1 MSNTTPRAR
10 KAKPATKTPGTRQR
24 LSAQER
30 EQQILDSAIAF
41 FSKRGLDG
49 QTRDLAREIGIT
61 HPLLYHYFPTKKA
74 LIERVYQ
81 QVYLGRWKPQWE
93 EWLDDDSLDLEK
105 KLVLFYQDYACSVM
119 TPEWVRILIF
129 SGLSDGYIPDK
140 YLSMLKTKL
149 FPRIVRETRRHLG
162 IDDESP
168 ATEREIQLVWGLHGG
183 VFYMGIQQWVYQ
195 LPTPAEIEPIISDRV
210 KAYVAGA
217 FALFAPHA
225 GAATARRTAG
235 AGPKRPSAQT

>member
-1 MSNTTPRAR
+1 MSTDR
-10 KAKPATKTPGTRQR
+10 KSSTSSAKAAKKPGGTRRR
-24 LSAQER
+24 LSASER

-81 QVYLGRWKPQWE
+81 EVYLGRWKPEWE
-93 EWLDDDSLDLEK
+93 QWLDNDSLALEQ
-105 KLVLFYQDYACSVM
+105 KLNLFYQDYASTVL

-129 SGLSDGYIPDK
+129 SGLSDGYIPDQ
-140 YLSMLKTKL
+140 YLEMLKNKL

-162 IDDESP
+162 LDDKAP
-168 ATEREIQLVWGLHGG
+168 ITEREVQLVWGLHGG
-183 VFYMGIQQWVYQ
+183 IFYLGVQQWVYH
-195 LPTPAEIEPIISDRV
+195 LPTPEDLNPVIADRV
-210 KAYVAGA
+210 VAYIAGA
-217 FALFAPHA
+217 RALFQTDDASLSTDA
-225 GAATARRTAG
+225 NALATRSTF
-235 AGPKRPSAQT
+235 

>member
-1 MSNTTPRAR
+1 MLSDRKPKAGKATPAKKTTGPRR
-10 KAKPATKTPGTRQR
+10 RM
-24 LSAQER
+24 SAQDR
-30 EQQILDSAIAF
+30 EQQILDGAIAF

-93 EWLDDDSLDLEK
+93 DWLDDDSLALEQ
-105 KLVLFYQDYACSVM
+105 KLILFYQDYASTVL

-129 SGLSDGYIPDK
+129 SGLSDGYIPEK

-149 FPRIVRETRRHLG
+149 FPRIARETRKHLG
-162 IDDESP
+162 IDDKSP
-168 ATEREIQLVWGLHGG
+168 ATEREIQLIWGLHGG
-183 VFYMGIQQWVYQ
+183 VFYLGIQQWVYQ
-195 LPTPAEIEPIISDRV
+195 LPTPTQIEPIIADRV
-210 KAYVAGA
+210 KAYIAGA
-217 FALFAPHA
+217 RALFQEVDASFSTDA
-225 GAATARRTAG
+225 NA
-235 AGPKRPSAQT
+235 